1 MTRLTQ
7 LIETAL
13 FRHRLLFIALF
24 ALATVAFGF
33 LATRIRV
40 DASFNK
46 QIPLAHPYIQTF
58 TKHQEQFGG
67 ANRILIA
74 LAPRQCDIFT
84 AEFFNALKAATDE
97 VFFLP
102 GIDRAQVT
110 SLFTPNARFIEV
122 IEGGLAGGN
131 IIPSGFSP
139 TPENFAAVRANL
151 YKSGKVGQLVAHD
164 FSAALIS
171 AQLMEIDPTTGQRL
185 DYLKI
190 ARLLEEKIRDRFTDA
205 NHTVHIIGFAK
216 VMGDVSD
223 GAHGVILFFLISLAT
238 TTLLVWFYTRHL
250 ALTAL
255 PILCSL
261 VAVIWQLGGLRALGY
276 GIDPLSILV
285 PFLIFAIAVSHAVQ
299 MLRGFRGEY
308 VATQD
313 PITAARAAFRQLALP
328 GGVALVTDTI
338 GFLTMLIIPIETI
351 RELALTA
358 SLGVGLII
366 LTNLILLPLL
376 LSYVRLSPA
385 YQAHLAARKIR
396 TDALWHRL
404 CVIMRPRP
412 SIIILVVATIL
423 GFTAWGISK
432 NIRVGDTHH
441 GVPELRQDSRYN
453 TDSHLIT
460 DKFSIG
466 VDVVS
471 VIVETVPNGCVDH
484 EVMSLIDRFEAQMRA
499 LPGVQTTLSVA
510 SAAKIINSGWNEGS
524 PKWRVLPRE
533 TTALAQS
540 VSPIETA
547 TGLLNADGSVLP
559 VLIFLSDHKAE
570 TLTRVTD
577 AVKKFRAANPSPK
590 AQFQLASGNA
600 GVMAATNEV
609 VADAQF
615 PILLWVYG
623 AVIALCLLTFRSM
636 RATIGIIAPLVLVSY
651 LTYALMVAL
660 EIGLKR
666 STLPVVALGVGIGV
680 DYGIYLFAK
689 LREALARGDYFEDAM
704 HDAFTQTGSAVVF
717 TGLTLAIGVSTWIFS
732 DLRFQADMGVL
743 LAFTFLASMLGAII
757 VLPALARWM
766 YHHHT
771 RREER

>member
-1 MTRLTQ
+1 MSRLTSF
-7 LIETAL
+7 IEATL
-13 FRHRLLFIALF
+13 FRHRVIILGLF
-24 ALATVAFGF
+24 AVATLALAF

-58 TKHQEQFGG
+58 TQHQDQFGG

-74 LAPRQCDIFT
+74 LAPRQGDIFNPD
-84 AEFFNALKAATDE
+84 FFTALKAATDE

-102 GIDRAQVT
+102 GVDRTQVT
-110 SLFTPNARFIEV
+110 SLFTPNARYVEV
-122 IEGGLAGGN
+122 VEEGLAGGN
-131 IIPSGFSP
+131 IVPSGFTP
-139 TPENFAAVRANL
+139 TPENFVAVRANL

-171 AQLMEIDPTTGQRL
+171 AQLMEIDPSTGQRL

-190 ARLLEEKIRDRFTDA
+190 AALLEEKIRDRFT
-205 NHTVHIIGFAK
+205 NEKTSVHIIGFAK
-216 VMGDVSD
+216 VMGDISD
-223 GAHGVILFFLISLAT
+223 GARGVIVFFLISLAT
-238 TTLLVWFYTRHL
+238 TSLLVWFYTRHV

-255 PILCSL
+255 PIVCSL
-261 VAVIWQLGGLRALGY
+261 VAVVWQLGGLRALGY

-313 PITAARAAFRQLALP
+313 SVAAARLAFRQLLVP
-328 GGVALVTDTI
+328 GGVALVTDTF
-338 GFLTMLIIPIETI
+338 GFLTMLVIPIETI
-351 RELALTA
+351 RELALSA

-385 YQAHLAARKIR
+385 YQKRLAARKLR
-396 TDALWHRL
+396 TDAHWKRV
-404 CVIMRPRP
+404 CVIMRTRP
-412 SIIILVVATIL
+412 SIAILLVSTAL
-423 GFTAWGISK
+423 GLAGWAVSQR
-432 NIRVGDTHH
+432 IRIGDTHR

-453 TDSHLIT
+453 IDSRFIT

-466 VDVVS
+466 VDILS
-471 VIVETVPNGCVDH
+471 VIVETAPNGCVDH

-499 LPGVQTTLSVA
+499 LPGVQSTISVA

-533 TTALAQS
+533 TTALAQC

-547 TGLLNADGSVLP
+547 TGLLNAEGSVLP
-559 VLIFLSDHKAE
+559 VLIFLTDHKAE

-590 AQFQLASGNA
+590 AKFQLASGNA

-609 VADAQF
+609 VSDAQY

-623 AVIALCLLTFRSM
+623 AVIALCLLTFRSA

-717 TGLTLAIGVSTWIFS
+717 TGLTLAIGVSTWLFS
-732 DLRFQADMGVL
+732 DLKFQADMGVL
-743 LAFTFLASMLGAII
+743 LAFTFLASMLSAII

-771 RREER
+771 RRQEK